1 MPRLS
6 PGLFF
11 WLPMP
16 IPLEELVQ
24 RMPIVSMLAM
34 VLVIVAR
41 PLTWSWERL
50 PLFWRGAEATK
61 ELRLNSAP
69 LEVDID
75 HLPRKGLVRRI
86 YEWTAEARSGR
97 TQLSFDDWL
106 TCMALPANIA
116 SAGIIIRQRDL
127 TFLLQHGRRYVIT
140 DPDRGIRVFECRI
153 DERLPIVA
161 FVDATGRR
169 GPWLTLP
176 KLLTIEEIVSL
187 RPTTPP

>member
-1 MPRLS
+1 MH
-6 PGLFF
+6 
-11 WLPMP
+11 
-16 IPLEELVQ
+16 IALEELA
-24 RMPIVSMLAM
+24 RRIPIVSLLAM
-34 VLVIVAR
+34 AGVIVAR
-41 PLTWSWERL
+41 PPVLNWEGL
-50 PLFWRGAEATK
+50 PLFWRGREATK
-61 ELRLNSAP
+61 ELRLNTAP

-97 TQLSFDDWL
+97 TRLSFDDWL
-106 TCMALPANIA
+106 TCMALPASIA
-116 SAGIIIRQRDL
+116 SAGIIIRQGDL
-127 TFLLQHGRRYVIT
+127 TFLLQHGRRYVIR
-140 DPDRGIRVFECRI
+140 DPDRGIRMFECRI

-187 RPTTPP
+187 RPATPP